1 MSQQRI
7 ISTQLSRRMWLGSS
21 CSAFLSRA
29 IIADDVTPQTKY
41 PRATSGDDR
50 SEPDWNER
58 LTITVG
64 HKDADLVGSTE
75 KVIQAAVDSVAR
87 IGGGTVKVLPGIY
100 RLRNAIALSS
110 RVRIVGS
117 GSDSVLIKEPSV
129 VSTIRHDSDWFD
141 QEITLQDD
149 REFRVGDGICIRAT
163 NTDNNASIVLK
174 RTLVARSGK
183 RFKLDRPLRE
193 NIWRMGKPTAST
205 LFPLL
210 IGEHVSDILIDN
222 IVLDG
227 NKANNE
233 NLDGN
238 HAGCIFLQDCNRITM
253 RNVEARE
260 YNGDGLSWQIC
271 HDCVVEDCHSHDHT
285 GLGLHPGSGSQRSVM
300 LRNTL
305 ERNDIG
311 IFFCWGVRFGLA
323 EKNRIQNNRT
333 FGVSVGHR
341 DTDNIIQNNEI
352 TGSGKAG
359 IVFRPERGEGFSG
372 DRNKIIDNKIID
384 SGLADG
390 VGIDVQGYTS
400 AIDIFGNELRET
412 RGPEKRIGIRL
423 GEHVGGVNIG
433 ENQIVG
439 FSSEQV
445 DLRTKT
451 VRETVV
457 SP

>member
-1 MSQQRI
+1 
-7 ISTQLSRRMWLGSS
+7 
-21 CSAFLSRA
+21 
-29 IIADDVTPQTKY
+29 
-41 PRATSGDDR
+41 
-50 SEPDWNER
+50 
-58 LTITVG
+58 
-64 HKDADLVGSTE
+64 
-75 KVIQAAVDSVAR
+75 
-87 IGGGTVKVLPGIY
+87 
-100 RLRNAIALSS
+100 
-110 RVRIVGS
+110 
-117 GSDSVLIKEPSV
+117 
-129 VSTIRHDSDWFD
+129 
-141 QEITLQDD
+141 
-149 REFRVGDGICIRAT
+149 
-163 NTDNNASIVLK
+163 
-174 RTLVARSGK
+174 
-183 RFKLDRPLRE
+183 
-193 NIWRMGKPTAST
+193 
-205 LFPLL
+205 
-210 IGEHVSDILIDN
+210 
-222 IVLDG
+222 
-227 NKANNE
+227 
-233 NLDGN
+233 
-238 HAGCIFLQDCNRITM
+238 
-253 RNVEARE
+253 
-260 YNGDGLSWQIC
+260 
-271 HDCVVEDCHSHDHT
+271 
-285 GLGLHPGSGSQRSVM
+285 M

-400 AIDIFGNELRET
+400 VDIFRNELRET

-423 GEHVGGVNIG
+423 GEDVGGVRIG

-451 VRETVV
+451 VRETVI